1 MKKKQFIKRM
11 IDLKMLITHHT
22 DAIFCKKG
30 VKH

>member
-1 MKKKQFIKRM
+1 MKKKHFIKIM